1 MDRAKLPMHNVPTGS
16 ETKEVDA
23 TPKKVAKNKI
33 AKNKIVTKT
42 AAKAKGTS
50 KQKKEKRKRLV
61 LLDSHAIIHRAY
73 HALPDFT
80 TPTGEPSG
88 ALYGLSS
95 MLLRIIAEL
104 KPDYIAACYDL
115 PKPTL
120 RHEVYADYKATR
132 VKSDP
137 ALTAQLTSSRR
148 VFHTYI

>member
-1 MDRAKLPMHNVPTGS
+1 MPKTPAEKKSADEKILAK
-16 ETKEVDA
+16 
-23 TPKKVAKNKI
+23 
-33 AKNKIVTKT
+33 KT
-42 AAKAKGTS
+42 AAKKPGEKT
-50 KQKKEKRKRLV
+50 KTKKEKRKRLV

-95 MLLRIIAEL
+95 MLLRIIADL

-115 PKPTL
+115 PKPTM

-132 VKSDP
+132 TKSDP
-137 ALTAQLTSSRR
+137 ALITQLTSSRR
-148 VFHTYI
+148 VFQAFSIPILKQMIF